1 MVVMLFPVYVVVRV
15 AYLVARRRKPD
26 WSREPLSGVC
36 AAYGIA
42 LLSQTLLP
50 HGLYGIEDLVLFSQ
64 SLSLGGYH
72 SYNIV
77 PFHTISAYL
86 FTQNDL
92 VNDWSSVAFL
102 NLLANVALFAPLG
115 PLSAAVS
122 KRFHRFRNVVLLAV
136 SASLSIEVVQFF
148 IGRSADID
156 DVILNVI
163 GVCIGWTAW
172 SVFHRIRSAA
182 MRIGTK
188 PST

>member
-72 SYNIV
+72 SYNVV

-102 NLLANVALFAPLG
+102 NLLANVALFAP
-115 PLSAAVS
+115 
-122 KRFHRFRNVVLLAV
+122 
-136 SASLSIEVVQFF
+136 
-148 IGRSADID
+148 
-156 DVILNVI
+156 
-163 GVCIGWTAW
+163 
-172 SVFHRIRSAA
+172 
-182 MRIGTK
+182 
-188 PST
+188 